1 MADRSAA
8 LPLGATPAVPGATSA
23 PVERLRR
30 DLRLIAEMIQPE
42 SRVLDIGCGDGSL
55 LAYLAREKG
64 VDARGMEL
72 SQSGVNACVRHG
84 LSVIQG
90 DADHDLD
97 AFPAGA
103 FDVAVLSQTLQA
115 TRHPR
120 HVVEELVRI
129 GKRAIVSFPN
139 FGFWRIRLG
148 LLWRGRMPVS
158 ELLNNSWYD
167 TPNIHLCTI
176 RDFVVLCDELGTKIE
191 RSITLDRHGRPF
203 SLDPRGGLAN
213 LLAEQGVFVL
223 SGKSRD

>member
-8 LPLGATPAVPGATSA
+8 LPLGVTPAVPGAPAA
-23 PVERLRR
+23 PADRLRR
-30 DLRLIAEMIQPE
+30 DLRLIAEMIEPE
-42 SRVLDIGCGDGSL
+42 SRVLDIGCGDGAL
-55 LAYLAREKG
+55 LAYLAREKS

-115 TRHPR
+115 TRRPR

-176 RDFVVLCDELGTKIE
+176 RDFVVLCDALSTKIE

>member
-8 LPLGATPAVPGATSA
+8 LPLGATPAVTGATSA

>member
-8 LPLGATPAVPGATSA
+8 LPLGVTPAVPGAPAA
-23 PVERLRR
+23 PADRLRR
-30 DLRLIAEMIQPE
+30 DLRLIAEMVEPE
-42 SRVLDIGCGDGSL
+42 SRVLDIGCGDGAL

-115 TRHPR
+115 TRRPR

>member
-8 LPLGATPAVPGATSA
+8 LPLGATPAVPGAPAA
-23 PVERLRR
+23 PADRLRR
-30 DLRLIAEMIQPE
+30 DLRLIAEMVEPE
-42 SRVLDIGCGDGSL
+42 SRVLDIGCGDGAL

-115 TRHPR
+115 TRRPR

-139 FGFWRIRLG
+139 FGFWRIRLA

-176 RDFVVLCDELGTKIE
+176 RDFVVLCDALGTKIE

>member
-8 LPLGATPAVPGATSA
+8 LPLGVTPAVPGAAAA
-23 PVERLRR
+23 PADRLRR
-30 DLRLIAEMIQPE
+30 DLRLIAEMVEPE
-42 SRVLDIGCGDGSL
+42 SRVLDIGCGDGAL

-115 TRHPR
+115 TRRPR
-120 HVVEELVRI
+120 HVVGELVRI

-158 ELLNNSWYD
+158 GLLNNSWYE

>member
-8 LPLGATPAVPGATSA
+8 LPLGATPAVPGAASA

-30 DLRLIAEMIQPE
+30 DLRLIAEMIEPE
-42 SRVLDIGCGDGSL
+42 SRVLDIGCGDGAL

-158 ELLNNSWYD
+158 ELLNNSWY

>member
-203 SLDPRGGLAN
+203 SLNPRGGLAN

>member
-1 MADRSAA
+1 
-8 LPLGATPAVPGATSA
+8 
-23 PVERLRR
+23 
-30 DLRLIAEMIQPE
+30 
-42 SRVLDIGCGDGSL
+42 
-55 LAYLAREKG
+55 
-64 VDARGMEL
+64 L

-115 TRHPR
+115 TRRPR

-148 LLWRGRMPVS
+148 LLSRGRMPVS

-176 RDFVVLCDELGTKIE
+176 RDFVVLCDALGTKIE

>member
-8 LPLGATPAVPGATSA
+8 LPLGVTPAVPGAPAA
-23 PVERLRR
+23 PADRLRR
-30 DLRLIAEMIQPE
+30 DLRLIAEMIEPE
-42 SRVLDIGCGDGSL
+42 SRVLDIGCGDGAL
-55 LAYLAREKG
+55 LAYLAREKS

-115 TRHPR
+115 TRRPR

-176 RDFVVLCDELGTKIE
+176 RDFVVLCDALGTKIE

>member
-8 LPLGATPAVPGATSA
+8 LPLGVTPAVPSA
-23 PVERLRR
+23 PADRLRR
-30 DLRLIAEMIQPE
+30 DLRLIAEMIEPE
-42 SRVLDIGCGDGSL
+42 SRVLDIGCGDGAL

-115 TRHPR
+115 TRRPR

-176 RDFVVLCDELGTKIE
+176 RDFVVLCDALGTKIE

>member
-8 LPLGATPAVPGATSA
+8 LPLGATPAVPGAASA

-30 DLRLIAEMIQPE
+30 DLRLIAEMIEPE
-42 SRVLDIGCGDGSL
+42 SRVLDIGCGDGAL

>member
-8 LPLGATPAVPGATSA
+8 LPLGATPAVPGEPAA
-23 PVERLRR
+23 PADRLRR
-30 DLRLIAEMIQPE
+30 DLRLIAEMIEPE
-42 SRVLDIGCGDGSL
+42 SRVLDIGCGDGAL

-115 TRHPR
+115 TRRPR

-176 RDFVVLCDELGTKIE
+176 RDFVVLCDALGTKIE

>member
-8 LPLGATPAVPGATSA
+8 LPLGVTPAVAGATTA

-30 DLRLIAEMIQPE
+30 DLRLIAEMIEPE